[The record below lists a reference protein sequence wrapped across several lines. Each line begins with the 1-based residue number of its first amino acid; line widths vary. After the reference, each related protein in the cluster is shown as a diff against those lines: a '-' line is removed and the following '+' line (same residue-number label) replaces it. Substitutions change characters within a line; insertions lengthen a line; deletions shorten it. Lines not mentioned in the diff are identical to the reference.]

1 VALKDL
7 VKVMGKDLFLI
18 SHETKTAVQAGV
30 NAAGIPDLRKDRLG
44 ALNAFL
50 TINHKNNI
58 MPVWDDD
65 DEFEEILDT
74 YTFITEEDA
83 RNSIYNKNSFG

>member
-1 VALKDL
+1 M
-7 VKVMGKDLFLI
+7 VKRVSRAMKKDLFLV
-18 SHETKTAVQAGV
+18 SHQTKTAVHVGKNAG
-30 NAAGIPDLRKDRLG
+30 GIPNVLTDRVG

-58 MPVWDDD
+58 LPLWDDD

-74 YTFITEEDA
+74 YTFITVEDA
-83 RNSIYNKNSFG
+83 NNSIYSKDNLA